1 MSVPRRLNAPN
12 RQRQQATGLPHWPA
26 ARIDVTPVSSASGV
40 GWSHL
45 TGCSSMG
52 YCVRRTT
59 TTRVQEAQPLCEDF
73 VLAINVS
80 NGERSQL
87 CPSCPAC
94 HLFTTTQIGTARNHG
109 IDVVVNEV
117 SNRATPC
124 VHHVLL
130 ASSNSRPDLLSPLT
144 PDSVPLA
151 SPSRH
156 ETTGF
161 RNTIGGLKRLVG
173 FTILDPDLKYE
184 KHPQCLLH
192 RCRRHC

>member
-1 MSVPRRLNAPN
+1 M
-12 RQRQQATGLPHWPA
+12 
-26 ARIDVTPVSSASGV
+26 SSASGV

-52 YCVRRTT
+52 YCVRTT

-73 VLAINVS
+73 VLAIDVS

-87 CPSCPAC
+87 CPCPAR
-94 HLFTTTQIGTARNHG
+94 HLFTTTQIGTTRNHG

-117 SNRATPC
+117 SNCATPC
-124 VHHVLL
+124 VHRVLL
-130 ASSNSRPDLLSPLT
+130 ASSNSLPDLLSPLT
-144 PDSVPLA
+144 LDSVPLG

-173 FTILDPDLKYE
+173 FTTLDPDLKYE
-184 KHPQCLLH
+184 KRPQCLLH